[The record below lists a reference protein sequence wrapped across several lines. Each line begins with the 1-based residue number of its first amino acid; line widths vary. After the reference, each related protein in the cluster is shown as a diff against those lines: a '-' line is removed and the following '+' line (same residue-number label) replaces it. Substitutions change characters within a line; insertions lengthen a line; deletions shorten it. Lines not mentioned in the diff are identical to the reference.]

1 VTRGRRAAQPKGNT
15 LRIGF
20 TYDLKAD
27 YLARGFSEHAV
38 AEFDSAT
45 TIDAIAG
52 ALESHGHEVVRIG
65 HVRSLAA
72 RLVAG
77 ERWDLVF
84 NIAEGVAGFGRESQV
99 PALLEAYDVPY
110 TFSDPLVCAL
120 TLHKGMA
127 KHVARGCGVPTP
139 GFVLVTTRA
148 EAEAVTLPLPLF
160 VKPVAEGTSKGV
172 TAKSLVTSHASL
184 VEVCGELLREYSQP
198 VLVEEFLSGRE
209 FTVGILGTG
218 DDARALATLEV
229 VLRAGADAAVYSYRN
244 KAQWR
249 DFVEYKLLL
258 DVGKDASG
266 ALRREVEQVAIA
278 SWRCLGCRDAGRVD
292 VRLDAAGKA
301 QLIEVNPLAGLT
313 PEHSDL
319 PIMAALKG
327 VGYEA
332 LIGEILRCTLARI
345 AAA

>member
-1 VTRGRRAAQPKGNT
+1 

-27 YLARGFSEHAV
+27 YRALGFSEHAV
-38 AEFDSAT
+38 AEFDT
-45 TIDAIAG
+45 EVTIDAIAG
-52 ALESHGHEVVRIG
+52 ALHALGHDVVRIG
-65 HVRSLAA
+65 HVKALAA

-99 PALLEAYDVPY
+99 PALLEAYEIPY

-127 KHVARGCGVPTP
+127 KQVARGCGVPTP
-139 GFVLVTTRA
+139 NFAIVATPA
-148 EAEAVTLPLPLF
+148 DAAAVDLPFPLF

-172 TAKSLVTSHASL
+172 TAKSRVTTRAAL
-184 VEVCGELLREYSQP
+184 VEVCTELLAEYRDP

-218 DDARALATLEV
+218 DGARALATLEV
-229 VLRAGADAAVYSYRN
+229 LLREGADAAVYSYRN

-249 DFVEYKLLL
+249 DLVDYRLL
-258 DVGKDASG
+258 DAG
-266 ALRREVEQVAIA
+266 ALRRDVEDVALA
-278 SWRCLGCRDAGRVD
+278 TWRCLGCRDAGRVD
-292 VRLDAAGKA
+292 VRLDAGGKA
-301 QLIEVNPLAGLT
+301 QLLEVNPLAGLT
-313 PEHSDL
+313 PGHSDL
-319 PIMAALKG
+319 PIMAELKG
-327 VGYEA
+327 VEYKA
-332 LIGEILRCTLARI
+332 LIAEILRCTTARLAADRAR
-345 AAA
+345 AAAA

>member
-1 VTRGRRAAQPKGNT
+1 M
-15 LRIGF
+15 RIGF

-27 YLARGFSEHAV
+27 YLALGFGEHAV
-38 AEFDSAT
+38 AEFDTEVTIEAISA
-45 TIDAIAG
+45 
-52 ALESHGHEVVRIG
+52 ALEDLGHEVVRIG
-65 HVRSLAA
+65 HVKALAA

-99 PALLEAYDVPY
+99 PALLEAYAIPY

-127 KHVARGCGVPTP
+127 KHVARGHGVPTP
-139 GFVLVTTRA
+139 NFALVATPA
-148 EAEAVTLPLPLF
+148 EAAAVRLPFPLF

-172 TAKSLVTSHASL
+172 TARSLVTTRTAL
-184 VEVCGELLREYSQP
+184 IEVCAELIAEYREP

-218 DDARALATLEV
+218 AGSRALATLEV
-229 VLRAGADAAVYSYRN
+229 ELRAGADAAVYSYRN

-249 DFVEYKLLL
+249 ELVEYKLLE
-258 DVGKDASG
+258 AG
-266 ALRREVEQVAIA
+266 ALRRGVEEVALA
-278 SWRCLGCRDAGRVD
+278 TWKCLGCRDAGRVD
-292 VRLDAAGKA
+292 VRLDAAGNP
-301 QLIEVNPLAGLT
+301 QMLEVNPLAGLT

-319 PIMAALKG
+319 PIMAALQG
-327 VGYEA
+327 MDFES
-332 LIGEILRCTLARI
+332 LIGEILRCTATRLAAEAERAV
-345 AAA
+345 AA

>member
-1 VTRGRRAAQPKGNT
+1 

-27 YLARGFSEHAV
+27 YLALGFSEHAV
-38 AEFDSAT
+38 AEFDT
-45 TIDAIAG
+45 EVTIDAISG
-52 ALESHGHEVVRIG
+52 ALRTLGHDVVRIG
-65 HVRSLAA
+65 HVKALAA

-99 PALLEAYDVPY
+99 PALLEAYAIPY

-127 KHVARGCGVPTP
+127 KHVARGYGVATP
-139 GFVLVTTRA
+139 DFALVTTLA
-148 EAEAVTLPLPLF
+148 DAAAVTMAFPLF

-172 TAKSLVTSHASL
+172 TAKSLVTSRAAL
-184 VEVCGELLREYSQP
+184 LDVCAELLAEYREP

-218 DDARALATLEV
+218 ADARALATLEV
-229 VLRAGADAAVYSYRN
+229 VLKAGADAAVYSYRN

-249 DFVEYKLLL
+249 DLVEYQLL
-258 DVGKDASG
+258 DSG
-266 ALRREVEQVAIA
+266 ALRREVEDVALA
-278 SWRCLGCRDAGRVD
+278 TWRCLGCRDAGRVD
-292 VRLDAAGKA
+292 VRLDAAGKP
-301 QLIEVNPLAGLT
+301 QMLEVNPLAGLT

-319 PIMAALKG
+319 PIMAALQG
-327 VGYEA
+327 MDFET
-332 LIGEILRCTLARI
+332 LIGEILRCTATRI
-345 AAA
+345 AAEAERAAAA

>member
-1 VTRGRRAAQPKGNT
+1 M
-15 LRIGF
+15 RIGF

-27 YLARGFSEHAV
+27 YLALGFSEHAV
-38 AEFDSAT
+38 AEFDT
-45 TIDAIAG
+45 EVTIDAISG
-52 ALESHGHEVVRIG
+52 ALESLGHEVVRIG
-65 HVRSLAA
+65 HVKALAA

-99 PALLEAYDVPY
+99 PALLEAYAIPY

-127 KHVARGCGVPTP
+127 KHVARGHGVPTP
-139 GFVLVTTRA
+139 DFALVATPA
-148 EAEAVTLPLPLF
+148 EAAAVTLPFPLF

-172 TAKSLVTSHASL
+172 TARSLVTSRAAL
-184 VEVCGELLREYSQP
+184 IEVCAELAAQYREP

-218 DDARALATLEV
+218 PDARALATLEV

-249 DFVEYKLLL
+249 ELVDYKLL
-258 DVGKDASG
+258 DRG
-266 ALRREVEQVAIA
+266 ALRREVEEVALA
-278 SWRCLGCRDAGRVD
+278 TWKCLGCRDAGRVD
-292 VRLDAAGKA
+292 VRLDAAGNP
-301 QLIEVNPLAGLT
+301 QMLEVNPLAGLT

-319 PIMAALKG
+319 PIMAAL
-327 VGYEA
+327 VGLDFET
-332 LIGEILRCTLARI
+332 LIGEILRCTTTRLAAEAER
-345 AAA
+345 AAAV

>member
-1 VTRGRRAAQPKGNT
+1 LTPARKRAARENC

-27 YLARGFSEHAV
+27 YLAIGFSEHAV
-38 AEFDSAT
+38 AEFDSEV
-45 TIDAIAG
+45 TIDAVAG
-52 ALESHGHEVVRIG
+52 ALHALGHDVVRIG
-65 HVRSLAA
+65 HVKALAA

-99 PALLEAYDVPY
+99 PALLEAYEMPY

-127 KHVARGCGVPTP
+127 KQVARGCGVPTP
-139 GFVLVTTRA
+139 DFAIVATPA
-148 EAEAVTLPLPLF
+148 DAAAVELPFPLF

-172 TAKSLVTSHASL
+172 TAKSLVTTRAAL
-184 VEVCGELLREYSQP
+184 VEACTELLAEYREP

-218 DDARALATLEV
+218 DGARALATLEV
-229 VLRAGADAAVYSYRN
+229 LLREGADAAVYSYRN

-249 DFVEYKLLL
+249 ELVEYRLL
-258 DVGKDASG
+258 DAG
-266 ALRREVEQVAIA
+266 ALRREVEDVALA
-278 SWRCLGCRDAGRVD
+278 TWRCLGCRDAGRVD
-292 VRLDAAGKA
+292 LRLDAGGKA
-301 QLIEVNPLAGLT
+301 QLLEVNPLAGLT
-313 PEHSDL
+313 PGHSDL
-319 PIMAALKG
+319 PIMAELKG
-327 VGYEA
+327 VEYKA
-332 LIGEILRCTLARI
+332 LIAEILRCTTARLAADPAR
-345 AAA
+345 AAAA

>member
-1 VTRGRRAAQPKGNT
+1 

-27 YLARGFSEHAV
+27 YLALGFSEHAV
-38 AEFDSAT
+38 AEFDT
-45 TIDAIAG
+45 EVTIDAVSG
-52 ALESHGHEVVRIG
+52 ALASLGHDVVRIG
-65 HVRSLAA
+65 HVKALAS

-99 PALLEAYDVPY
+99 PALLEAYAIPY

-127 KHVARGCGVPTP
+127 KHVARGYGVPTP
-139 GFVLVTTRA
+139 DFALVTVPA
-148 EAEAVTLPLPLF
+148 DAAAITLPFPLF

-172 TAKSLVTSHASL
+172 TARSLVRSRAAL
-184 VEVCGELLREYSQP
+184 LDVCAELLAEYREP
-198 VLVEEFLSGRE
+198 VLVEEFVSGRE

-218 DDARALATLEV
+218 ADARALATLEV
-229 VLRAGADAAVYSYRN
+229 VLKAGADAAVYSYRN

-249 DFVEYKLLL
+249 ELVEYKLL
-258 DVGKDASG
+258 ASA
-266 ALRREVEQVAIA
+266 ALRREVEEVALA
-278 SWRCLGCRDAGRVD
+278 TWKCLGCRDAGRVD
-292 VRLDAAGKA
+292 VRLDGAGNP
-301 QLIEVNPLAGLT
+301 QMLEVNPLAGLT

-319 PIMAALKG
+319 PIMAAL
-327 VGYEA
+327 VGLDFET
-332 LIGEILRCTLARI
+332 LIGEILRCTATRLAAEAER
-345 AAA
+345 AAAA

>member
-1 VTRGRRAAQPKGNT
+1 

-27 YLARGFSEHAV
+27 YLALGFSEHAV
-38 AEFDSAT
+38 AEFDSEK

-52 ALESHGHEVVRIG
+52 AIQTHGHEVVRIG
-65 HVRSLAA
+65 HVRALAA

-99 PALLEAYDVPY
+99 PALLEAYGVPY

-139 GFVLVTTRA
+139 SFTVVTTPA
-148 EAEAVTLPLPLF
+148 EAAAVTLPLPLF
-160 VKPVAEGTSKGV
+160 AKPVAEGTSKGV
-172 TAKSLVTSHASL
+172 SAKSLATSRAAL
-184 VEVCGELLREYSQP
+184 VEVCTDLLSEYSQP

-209 FTVGILGTG
+209 FTVGVLGTG
-218 DDARALATLEV
+218 DAAVALATLEV
-229 VLRAGADAAVYSYRN
+229 VLLAGADEAVYSYRN

-249 DFVEYKLLL
+249 ELVDYKLLL
-258 DVGKDASG
+258 DVGDDASG
-266 ALRREVEQVAIA
+266 VLRREVEEVALA
-278 SWRCLGCRDAGRVD
+278 AWRCLGCRDAGRVD
-292 VRLDAAGKA
+292 VRLDGSGHA

-313 PEHSDL
+313 PGHSDL

-327 VGYEA
+327 VDFA
-332 LIGEILRCTLARI
+332 TLIGEILRCATDRI
-345 AAA
+345 AAAA

>member
-1 VTRGRRAAQPKGNT
+1 LTPARKRAARENC

-27 YLARGFSEHAV
+27 YLAIGFSEHAV
-38 AEFDSAT
+38 AEFDSEV
-45 TIDAIAG
+45 TIDAVAG
-52 ALESHGHEVVRIG
+52 ALHALGHDVVRIG
-65 HVRSLAA
+65 HVKALAA

-99 PALLEAYDVPY
+99 PALLEAYEMPY

-127 KHVARGCGVPTP
+127 KQVARGCGVPTP
-139 GFVLVTTRA
+139 DFAIVATPA
-148 EAEAVTLPLPLF
+148 DAAAVELPFPLF

-172 TAKSLVTSHASL
+172 TAKSLVTTRAAL
-184 VEVCGELLREYSQP
+184 VEACTELLAEYREP
-198 VLVEEFLSGRE
+198 VLVEEFLGGRE

-218 DDARALATLEV
+218 DGARALATLEV
-229 VLRAGADAAVYSYRN
+229 LLREGADAAVYSYRN

-249 DFVEYKLLL
+249 ELVEYRLL
-258 DVGKDASG
+258 DAG
-266 ALRREVEQVAIA
+266 ALRREVEDVALA
-278 SWRCLGCRDAGRVD
+278 TWRCLGCRDAGRVD
-292 VRLDAAGKA
+292 VRLDDAGRA
-301 QLIEVNPLAGLT
+301 HMLEVNPLAGLT
-313 PEHSDL
+313 PDHSDL
-319 PIMAALKG
+319 PIMATLSG
-327 VGYEA
+327 MDYRT
-332 LIGEILRCTLARI
+332 LIGEIVRCATVRLAAGQ

>member
-1 VTRGRRAAQPKGNT
+1 M
-15 LRIGF
+15 RIGF

-27 YLARGFSEHAV
+27 YLALGFNEHAV
-38 AEFDSAT
+38 AEFDT
-45 TIDAIAG
+45 DCTIDAVSG
-52 ALESHGHEVVRIG
+52 ALESLGHDVVRIG
-65 HVRSLAA
+65 HVKALAA

-99 PALLEAYDVPY
+99 PALLEAFGLPY

-127 KHVARGCGVPTP
+127 KQVARGHGVPTP
-139 GFVLVTTRA
+139 DFALVATLA
-148 EAEAVTLPLPLF
+148 EAAAVTLPFPLF

-172 TAKSLVTSHASL
+172 SAKSLVTSRAAL
-184 VEVCGELLREYSQP
+184 LEVCAELLAEYREP

-218 DDARALATLEV
+218 SGARALATLEV
-229 VLRAGADAAVYSYRN
+229 VLKAGADAAVYSYRN

-249 DFVEYKLLL
+249 ELVEYKLLE
-258 DVGKDASG
+258 AG
-266 ALRREVEQVAIA
+266 ALRRDVEEVALA
-278 SWRCLGCRDAGRVD
+278 TWKCLGCRDAGRVD
-292 VRLDAAGKA
+292 VRLDAAGNP
-301 QLIEVNPLAGLT
+301 QMLEVNPLAGLT

-319 PIMAALKG
+319 PIMAALEG
-327 VGYEA
+327 MDFET
-332 LIGEILRCTLARI
+332 LIGEILRCTTTRLAAEAER
-345 AAA
+345 AAAA